1 MLLLKFKTTFQEKNE
16 RKDFEKRQKEMLD
29 RRRAYDEQIASANRK
44 KQEAIKKERE
54 KENRRIEQILK
65 KMEQDHLEGIPQVY
79 F

>member
-1 MLLLKFKTTFQEKNE
+1 ME

-44 KQEAIKKERE
+44 RQEDIRQERE
-54 KENRRIEQILK
+54 KENRRIEQIRK
-65 KMEQDHLEGIPQVY
+65 KMDLEHFEGIPKVS